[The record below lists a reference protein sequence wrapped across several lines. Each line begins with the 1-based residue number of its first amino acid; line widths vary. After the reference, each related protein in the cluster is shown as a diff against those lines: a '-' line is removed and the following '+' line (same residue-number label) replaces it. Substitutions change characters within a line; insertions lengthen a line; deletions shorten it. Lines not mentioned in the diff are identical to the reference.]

1 MTSYG
6 INSIAKFIESNLS
19 FCQYVRSGVTQKIDI
34 RRIEN
39 TGNKIRV
46 LIYFDSTVAA
56 GNITKVQLID
66 KAGGVFDEKND
77 VYPKPD
83 KKGLMIAFDYTIS
96 EVI

>member
-6 INSIAKFIESNLS
+6 INSIANFIQKNLS
-19 FCQYVRSGVTQKIDI
+19 FCQYVVGGVTKKIDI

-46 LIYFDSTVAA
+46 IIYFDSSIPA

-66 KAGGVFDEKND
+66 IAGNVFDEKTD

-83 KKGLMIAFDYTIS
+83 KKGTLIAFDYTIS
-96 EVI
+96 EVK